1 MAQQENELTEPLV
14 KWIESEMARRDWN
27 QAELG
32 RQAKLRPDVISR
44 MLSRETAPEP
54 ETIKQIARAFGIS
67 LAQLQVAAADQLR
80 DGQGKRAN
88 ATSGRSVRESSSGY
102 AASEEGEDEAA
113 FLSYRLETL
122 RTLGIAERD
131 QVSVGVKLLMLQEYE
146 EVGVERFGARAR
158 AFAERLRQRL
168 QRGEPLGPDS
178 AP

>member
-14 KWIESEMARRDWN
+14 RWIESEMARRDWN

-32 RQAKLRPDVISR
+32 RQAKLRADVISR

-54 ETIKQIARAFGIS
+54 ETIKAIARAFGLT
-67 LAQLQVAAADQLR
+67 LAQLQVAAIGRLR
-80 DGQGKRAN
+80 DGQAK
-88 ATSGRSVRESSSGY
+88 RSVREDPSGY
-102 AASEEGEDEAA
+102 AGGEAEDDAAA
-113 FLSYRLETL
+113 FLGYRLETL

-131 QVSVGVKLLMLQEYE
+131 QVSIGVKLLMLQEYE
-146 EVGVERFGARAR
+146 ELGVERFGERAR

-168 QRGEPLGPDS
+168 QRGEPLGPDG